1 MFRFK
6 KDNDKVLH
14 VNEIDSLIDKVE
26 LIDIREPYEYKSGSI
41 RSAKNIPMG
50 NLLND
55 PKKYLDTDKT
65 YYVLCQ
71 SGARSGRACNI
82 LTKQGFSV
90 INVSGGVGSYVGTR
104 RQ

>member
-1 MFRFK
+1 MFGLKRSEEK
-6 KDNDKVLH
+6 IIH
-14 VNEIDSLIDKVE
+14 INEIDHLIDKVE
-26 LIDIREPYEYKSGSI
+26 IIDIREPYEYKSGSI

-50 NLLND
+50 NLLNE

-71 SGARSGRACNI
+71 SGARSRRACKM
-82 LTKQGFSV
+82 LTKQGFDV
-90 INVSGGVGSYVGTR
+90 VNVSGGVGSYVGTR